1 MSGKAN
7 LHFGTCAR
15 NLRHTRGLSLMAVAD
30 ASGGALSENL
40 LSKLERGQ
48 ARWNADTLEGLAA
61 GLGMSLP
68 DLLRQVAADG
78 DDAGRVDGD
87 DRDLADDVAKCLRDR
102 DWHGLAFIG
111 LFEMARA
118 ERAKGATARAV
129 LVDVLETSKEVAAVV
144 IEGLMDEIAARRDGE
159 ASDGDDAGR

>member
-15 NLRHTRGLSLMAVAD
+15 NLRHARGLSLMAVAD

-40 LSKLERGQ
+40 LSKLERGH
-48 ARWNADTLEGLAA
+48 ARWNADTLDGLAV

-68 DLLRQVAADG
+68 DLLHSIANEVEG
-78 DDAGRVDGD
+78 DTA

-118 ERAKGATARAV
+118 ERAKGATPRAV
-129 LVDVLETSKEVAAVV
+129 LVDVLETAKEVAAVV
-144 IEGLMDEIAARRDGE
+144 IEGLMNEIAARRDGE
-159 ASDGDDAGR
+159 PSDGDDAGR

>member
-1 MSGKAN
+1 MVN
-7 LHFGTCAR
+7 LNSVLGTTSR
-15 NLRHTRGLSLMAVAD
+15 EIR
-30 ASGGALSENL
+30 ASDKRTLSEIVEESGAPLSVGL
-40 LSKLERGQ
+40 LSKLERDEK
-48 ARWNADTLEGLAA
+48 RWNADTIDAVA
-61 GLGMSLP
+61 RGLGLTTAA
-68 DLLRQVAADG
+68 LLRKVADRL
-78 DDAGRVDGD
+78 DDATPV

-118 ERAKGATARAV
+118 ERAKGATPRAV
-129 LVDVLETSKEVAAVV
+129 LVDVLETSKEVAAVI